1 MNKKTKTFNRVKHL
15 IKIAYLQKWIK
26 EVQRI
31 SLVFIPLFL
40 IKPKLWRSMQTI
52 LQIIIIFFKLWTE
65 NLSKLIYSL
74 SCKDAS
80 AFHSRALVV
89 LWLKRACPSCFKIA
103 GPIFL
108 SVWCEEQSLL
118 DSGLKRTFVWTC
130 SRITHWHLL
139 ILLLLFE
146 SATGCNYR
154 HMSWN
159 SFCTVPGTGDI
170 LRCSVVGNFMKEA
183 ESVFLQVICT
193 LWKCCG
199 IIYSMW
205 PKLLPFI

>member
-1 MNKKTKTFNRVKHL
+1 MVWSSIYWIGPENEKKKKKTFNRVKHL

-26 EVQRI
+26 EVQRKAWF
-31 SLVFIPLFL
+31 LYCFIPLFL
-40 IKPKLWRSMQTI
+40 IKP
-52 LQIIIIFFKLWTE
+52 KLWTE

-108 SVWCEEQSLL
+108 SFWCEEQSLL

-130 SRITHWHLL
+130 SRITHWHLF

-159 SFCTVPGTGDI
+159 SFWTVPGTGDI